1 MIVLLII
8 ILWVITGV
16 WISFKRDWY
25 DCEYN
30 AKDEREIAIA
40 LNIMF
45 APIALIIA
53 LFRVFFVNGW

>member
-8 ILWVITGV
+8 ILWIITGI

-25 DCEYN
+25 IDD
-30 AKDEREIAIA
+30 KDDAEIAVI
-40 LNIMF
+40 LNVMF